1 MYKSPI
7 GVVSPFS
14 SSEERYWLGS
24 AEEVAFL
31 KLPSSWMMVPMK
43 KVLVLF
49 LLDEELQEVDT
60 TPQNFDGCIETGE
73 AELDSF
79 KEEFAGWLE
88 EGNRGWRRRPM
99 LRKLVVFGDCEAG
112 KEIEKHAKESG

>member
-1 MYKSPI
+1 MYNSPT
-7 GVVSPFS
+7 GVVSLFS
-14 SSEERYWLGS
+14 SSAERYWLGS

-43 KVLVLF
+43 KVLVLL
-49 LLDEELQEVDT
+49 LLDEGLQEVDT
-60 TPQNFDGCIETGE
+60 TPQIFDGCIETGE

-79 KEEFAGWLE
+79 KEEFADWFE

-99 LRKLVVFGDCEAG
+99 LRKLVVFGACEVG
-112 KEIEKHAKESG
+112 KEIQKHAKDSG